1 MAVINCAARDLNGAE
16 DDVAVTKWVDVFL
29 VEPAFPR
36 KRGTT
41 AVTGGR
47 DVYVEI
53 IGETTSG
60 GAGQTA
66 GQVVRR
72 DLPYLVK

>member
-1 MAVINCAARDLNGAE
+1 MAVLNCEARNLNGAE
-16 DDVAVTKWVDVFL
+16 TDVPVLKWVDVFL
-29 VEPAFPR
+29 VEPAFVR
-36 KRGTT
+36 KRGNT

-53 IGETTSG
+53 IGETVAG
-60 GAGQTA
+60 GAGSTA

-72 DLPYLVK
+72 DVPYLIK